1 MTDPQAAMGLAQMQK
16 LPEFIRRRKA
26 NFAYLYEGLKPYQEH
41 LMLPTWHPKADP
53 SWFALPLLVRPE
65 APFMRHELTRFLE
78 LNRVQTRLIFAGNIL
93 RQPAYADIEHR
104 AVGDLAVSDQ
114 IMRGGFFVGVYPGLD
129 QPRLDYMLEVFGR
142 FFDQL

>member
-1 MTDPQAAMGLAQMQK
+1 
-16 LPEFIRRRKA
+16 
-26 NFAYLYEGLKPYQEH
+26 
-41 LMLPTWHPKADP
+41 MLPTWHPKADP

-129 QPRLDYMLEVFGR
+129 QPLLDYMLEVFGR